1 MVARDPS
8 ELDELLDEARRPL
21 LLDTAGRSPN
31 DSASRDMLRVLTGR
45 TDVRTHL
52 VLAAST
58 PVDVARRIFDRFE
71 DAQPSRVVLTKLDEA
86 ESLAALLPVLRERE
100 LPISYLCT
108 GQNVPEDMERAT
120 AACYLRLGVGRGIG
134 EIRAGQEELHVRMMT
149 AAVAADPGMNPR
161 DQLVMQHVP
170 LVKTLAQRLAQ
181 RLPSQV
187 EVNDLISVGVI
198 GLIDAASRY
207 KPTLGVPFDAF
218 ARRRVQGAMLDSL
231 RDLDWAPRSLRR
243 LRRDVDSAIGS
254 LRRKLG
260 REPEEKEIADEMS
273 LSMADYEKSMEQLRT
288 LDVGTVRS
296 LDAPT
301 EDGSTRLEMLRRPR
315 RGRRAA
321 PRAPGAARST

>member
-1 MVARDPS
+1 
-8 ELDELLDEARRPL
+8 
-21 LLDTAGRSPN
+21 
-31 DSASRDMLRVLTGR
+31 
-45 TDVRTHL
+45 
-52 VLAAST
+52 
-58 PVDVARRIFDRFE
+58 
-71 DAQPSRVVLTKLDEA
+71 
-86 ESLAALLPVLRERE
+86 
-100 LPISYLCT
+100 
-108 GQNVPEDMERAT
+108 
-120 AACYLRLGVGRGIG
+120 
-134 EIRAGQEELHVRMMT
+134 MMT
-149 AAVAADPGMNPR
+149 PADPGMNPR

-198 GLIDAASRY
+198 GLIDAAGRY

-260 REPEEKEIADEMS
+260 REPEEQEIADEMS
-273 LSMADYEKSMEQLRT
+273 LSMADYQKSMEQLRT

-301 EDGSTRLEMLRRPR
+301 EDGSTRLEMLVDPDEGAVRHLERQEL
-315 RGRRAA
+315 RAHLKMA
-321 PRAPGAARST
+321 IEALPERERQILALYYEEELTLVEIGEVIGVCESRVSQLRSLALSRLRTSLRDSLGVEVKKVKKS